1 MKVFDCHSDI
11 FINVTQRRMTGE
23 NHVIETY
30 HKNQLEQGDIQAMLC
45 CIWIDP
51 PYTATPTRR
60 MMQIMGA
67 VCEELR
73 EAQEYVEIAYKTENF
88 ERIWNE
94 HKLAILLGMEGLSGL
109 RGQVN
114 FLDVLYQLG
123 IRHAMLTWNEE
134 NEFASGACAP
144 NTAQGLTPLGIQ
156 AVQRMETL
164 GMVVDVSHANEQ
176 TFWDIYNHTEKPFIA
191 SHSNAYALCSSARNL
206 KDEQIQALAKRGGVI
221 GINGWPTFIAK
232 ENPSAEKLAN
242 HVDYIVQMTGI
253 DCVACGFDF
262 CDYLTQNTLTS
273 YSESVEPTKGLATA
287 ADVPAFLK
295 ILQKRGY
302 TTDDLKKIAY
312 KNILRVVTTVLH

>member
-1 MKVFDCHSDI
+1 MKTFDCHSDM
-11 FINVTQRRMTGE
+11 FADVTQRRMAGE
-23 NHVIETY
+23 NHIIETY
-30 HKNQLEQGDIQAMLC
+30 HKNQLEQGDIQAMIC

-73 EAQEYVEIAYKTENF
+73 EAHEYVGVAYRAEDFKKL
-88 ERIWNE
+88 WKE

-109 RGQVN
+109 QGQVN

-134 NEFASGACAP
+134 NEFASGACGP
-144 NTAQGLTPLGIQ
+144 NTTQGLTPLGIQ

-164 GMVVDVSHANEQ
+164 GMVVDVSHANER

-191 SHSNAYALCSSARNL
+191 SHSDAYALCASVRSL

-221 GINGWPTFIAK
+221 GMNAWPEFIAK
-232 ENPSAEKLAN
+232 ENPSAEKLAD
-242 HVDYIVQMTGI
+242 HVDYIVQRAGI

-262 CDYLTQNTLTS
+262 CDYLAPDALTF
-273 YSESVEPTKGLATA
+273 YSEPVEPTRGLATA
-287 ADVPAFLK
+287 AEVPAFLR
-295 ILQKRGY
+295 ILQQRGY
-302 TTDDLKKIAY
+302 TNEDVEKIAY
-312 KNILRVVTTVLH
+312 KNILRVLAAVLH